1 MSILDDK
8 EPVSLAQQLAA
19 NKDVDG
25 LVKLIEGMATKAMSL
40 IERCDKAEEDSR
52 VKEIYIKTLRR
63 LLFGRRSEKLTN
75 EELQ

>member
-52 VKEIYIKTLRR
+52 VKEIGVDPVWWTPTLQQEERR
-63 LLFGRRSEKLTN
+63 KVST
-75 EELQ
+75 